1 MAGTQAGRS
10 RTRTADAGVH
20 AARNLHRTA
29 KTFRPRN
36 VLTHHH
42 QAARG
47 SACTAAF
54 GYATATA
61 TVAILGPRA
70 FLPAAGVYSRTAAP
84 GRTRG
89 QSHVTIK
96 VLAVLRET
104 QDHLTGM

>member
-10 RTRTADAGVH
+10 RTWTADAVVH
-20 AARNLHRTA
+20 AARYLHRTA
-29 KTFRPRN
+29 KAFRPRS
-36 VLTHHH
+36 VLTHYR

-54 GYATATA
+54 GYATAA
-61 TVAILGPRA
+61 VAILGPPA

-89 QSHVTIK
+89 QGHVTIK